1 MQEKSAEWSVAT
13 LLKTVQAESNSV
25 RVVDSVVDRLNLAD
39 LCFEGVEP
47 AATGWPD
54 YRPSVILK
62 LYIYGYL
69 NRVWSSRRLERAAG
83 RNFEVIWLL
92 GRLVPDD
99 EVIADAC

>member
-1 MQEKSAEWSVAT
+1 LQEKSAEWSVAT

-47 AATGWPD
+47 AATGRPD

-62 LYIYGYL
+62 LYIYGI
-69 NRVWSSRRLERAAG
+69 STGCGRAAG
-83 RNFEVIWLL
+83 LSARPAETWKSYGLC
-92 GRLVPDD
+92 VPKT
-99 EVIADAC
+99 